1 MLRLGFAEVDITPD
15 RPVELV
21 GFHRK
26 DNRSKGVL
34 KPLLAQTAV
43 FEADERCC
51 LVTVDSIGFTKEL
64 TDGLRERVCRILDV
78 APEKVMVCFS
88 HTHAAP
94 EADFERE
101 YYEETCRR
109 IEGAVSRAKGNMEPA
124 AAGWGNAH
132 ASIGVNRRKVS
143 DATDNRIGIL
153 KVCRAADG
161 TPKLLVLRVTAHA
174 NVLKRDNCRISPDY
188 FGSLRETAGKKFGCP
203 VMVVQ
208 GAAGN
213 TAPKY
218 FCSDETPVDATGSQY
233 IRSDTALE
241 DMADVIT
248 GSVEEVYG
256 KIRLREDC
264 GVRVYSRW
272 IRLESD
278 VPGREEALRVAGE
291 ARTLCGITDSGWA
304 DKVARLNAAGVHV
317 QEEDVEVQYL
327 AVGDGCLCGAPYE
340 LMVGFAL
347 ETEKLLENEF
357 FYANGYTNGNLLYF
371 PTEEEFDAGG
381 YEVFWS
387 MLIYWPYVDRVYPF
401 RRESASKLIR
411 FMAENAPAGFDH
423 SGRNVPD

>member
-21 GFHRK
+21 GFYRE

-34 KPLLAQTAV
+34 KPLLAQAAV
-43 FEADERCC
+43 WETDERCC
-51 LVTVDSIGFTKEL
+51 LITVDSIGFTKEL
-64 TDGLRERVCRILDV
+64 TDALRERAGRILHV
-78 APEKVMVCFS
+78 SPEKVMVCFS

-101 YYEETCRR
+101 YYEETCAR
-109 IEGAVSRAKGNMEPA
+109 IETAVSRALDDLEPA
-124 AAGWGNAH
+124 ASGWGNAK

-143 DATDNRIGIL
+143 DATDDRIGIL
-153 KVCRAADG
+153 KACRAVDE
-161 TPKLLVLRVTAHA
+161 TPKLLVLRVSAHA
-174 NVLKRDNCRISPDY
+174 NVLKRDNCMISPDY
-188 FGSLRETAGKKFGCP
+188 FGDVRETAGKEFGCP
-203 VMVVQ
+203 VMVIQ

-218 FCSDETPVDATGSQY
+218 FCSAETPVDAAGSRY
-233 IRSDTALE
+233 IRSKTALT
-241 DMADVIT
+241 DMARLIT
-248 GSVEEVYG
+248 DSVKEIYG
-256 KIRLREDC
+256 GILLREDC
-264 GVRVYSRW
+264 AVRMYSRR

-278 VPGREEALRVAGE
+278 VPAREEALRVAEE
-291 ARTLCGITDSGWA
+291 ARTLCGIADNGWV
-304 DKVARLNAAGVHV
+304 DKVTRLNEAGVHV
-317 QEEDVEVQYL
+317 QEEDVEIQYL
-327 AVGDGCLCGAPYE
+327 SVGDGCFCGGPYE
-340 LMVGFAL
+340 FMVGFAL
-347 ETEKLLENEF
+347 ETEKLLQNDF

-411 FMAENAPAGFDH
+411 FMAENAPEEFDL
-423 SGRNVPD
+423 SGTK